1 MTNAMKMKT
10 EDQKEKQSVSLT
22 EAIQSLPVL
31 DDEPYLYMQVMNL
44 GIVDGFLVDLERQLL
59 REYMETERTPLP
71 DALLVSA
78 LSQLWIF
85 GVYELLRTW
94 RQRWREVLRFSDE
107 LEKLSG
113 PMREAHIARNKA
125 KLQAAS
131 PYSDDMTI
139 PQWRSFERVA
149 NDRDFLSGARKA
161 YASSEFLSRKIE
173 ALRVHL
179 AKHEMP
185 KVKGSIALAPG
196 YGRIDMSNGSIYW
209 QVLLRGNEVDL
220 ISRRD
225 IADACR
231 ALVEDRSQYILPPDV
246 QKKIA
251 QIPESSYGAKRV
263 TLKLSDGAE
272 YHKVFVLWN
281 KEVASVGDYEYIPF
295 DVGKVVDVFEEPESS

>member
-1 MTNAMKMKT
+1 MNVQS
-10 EDQKEKQSVSLT
+10 EDEKEKQLVSLT

-31 DDEPYLYMQVMNL
+31 VDDPYLRMQVINL
-44 GIVDGFLVDLERQLL
+44 GIVDDFLADLESDLL
-59 REYMETERTPLP
+59 HEYMLTEKTPLP
-71 DALLVSA
+71 RASFVSA

-94 RQRWREVLRFSDE
+94 RQRCREVLLFSEE

-113 PMREAHIARNKA
+113 SMREAHIAKKKG
-125 KLQAAS
+125 KLQSAS
-131 PYSDDMTI
+131 PYSDDMII

-149 NDRDFLSGARKA
+149 YDSDFLSLVRNAFD
-161 YASSEFLSRKIE
+161 SSELLFRKIE

-185 KVKGSIALAPG
+185 KVKGSIALGPG

-209 QVLLRGNEVDL
+209 QILLRENDADV

-231 ALVEDRSQYILPPDV
+231 DLVKDKSPYILPPDV
-246 QKKIA
+246 QKKMA
-251 QIPESSYGAKRV
+251 KIPEFFYGAKRV
-263 TLKLSDGAE
+263 ALKLSDGTT

-281 KEVASVGDYEYIPF
+281 KQVTSVGEYEYIPF
-295 DVGKVVDVFEEPESS
+295 DARKVVDVIAEPEKN